1 MVSELM
7 SPIGDDDVVASD
19 LKESSATNGDIRR
32 MLTLSDGSDL
42 ISGHRA
48 DGSTVDGAFPFD
60 SKMLAASL
68 SNPSPAQSTGRNKDT
83 QKTDLCFSK
92 PGAATSCVNGSLDVA
107 TNGGLFSFGDMEW
120 SDLDLDLDLMNSQMD
135 IGQNDAC
142 RANKNF
148 DLDVSEVE
156 WLSRNGD
163 VLPAVTA
170 SAGPSQGVA
179 AAASA
184 APHIN
189 CDYLPLLQ
197 PGEELDFFCYD
208 DHDPFGTSDLST
220 MMNFETFVDAQ
231 TSKT

>member
-1 MVSELM
+1 ML
-7 SPIGDDDVVASD
+7 PISDDDIALD
-19 LKESSATNGDIRR
+19 QKESSVTSGDIKQ
-32 MLTLSDGSDL
+32 MFTLSSDNSDL

-48 DGSTVDGAFPFD
+48 DGSTVDGAFLFD
-60 SKMLAASL
+60 SRMFAASL
-68 SNPSPAQSTGRNKDT
+68 SSNSLPAQSAGRNRDT
-83 QKTDLCFSK
+83 QKMDLGFSK
-92 PGAATSCVNGSLDVA
+92 PGATTSCVNGSLDA
-107 TNGGLFSFGDMEW
+107 AQSGGIFAFGDMEW

-148 DLDVSEVE
+148 DLDVSDVE

-170 SAGPSQGVA
+170 SASASSQGMAVSSVS
-179 AAASA
+179 SA
-184 APHIN
+184 MPHVN

-197 PGEELDFFCYD
+197 PGEEIDFFSYE
-208 DHDPFGTSDLST
+208 DHDPFGTSDLSM

-231 TSKT
+231 TTKT

>member
-7 SPIGDDDVVASD
+7 LPIGDDDIVASD
-19 LKESSATNGDIRR
+19 PKESSATNGDVKR
-32 MLTLSDGSDL
+32 MLTLCDGSDL
-42 ISGHRA
+42 VSGRRA
-48 DGSTVDGAFPFD
+48 DGSTVDGAFLFD
-60 SKMLAASL
+60 SRLLAASS
-68 SNPSPAQSTGRNKDT
+68 SNSLPAQSAGRNKDT
-83 QKTDLCFSK
+83 RKPDLCFSK

-107 TNGGLFSFGDMEW
+107 NGGLFSFGDMEW

-142 RANKNF
+142 RANRNF
-148 DLDVSEVE
+148 DLDVSDVE
-156 WLSRNGD
+156 WLSRNSD
-163 VLPAVTA
+163 VMPAATA
-170 SAGPSQGVA
+170 SASPSQGEA
-179 AAASA
+179 AAA
-184 APHIN
+184 PHVN

-197 PGEELDFFCYD
+197 PGEELDFLCYD